1 MAPERLQIATKSRI
15 VQSKPILFSISQFEY
30 TNALLF
36 SWCLNFK
43 LDGGIICA
51 NYTMALLSFSFMSL
65 TKQNAQVI
73 SVHTSED
80 YDDVLRGAAVD
91 IQNVTLE

>member
-1 MAPERLQIATKSRI
+1 
-15 VQSKPILFSISQFEY
+15 
-30 TNALLF
+30 
-36 SWCLNFK
+36 
-43 LDGGIICA
+43 
-51 NYTMALLSFSFMSL
+51 MSL